1 MLNDIAKHGEIANH
15 FNKKFNLSIDRST
28 VYVSKILTKKEKW
41 LDLPPSKQTSST
53 FCQCSVKYPK
63 LDKAMELWVSQAI
76 AARLPLSDKYFKKKD
91 VILRKASIVTIMTSN
106 VQKAGFTNLK
116 KELVFIK

>member
-1 MLNDIAKHGEIANH
+1 M
-15 FNKKFNLSIDRST
+15 DRST
-28 VYVSKILTKKEKW
+28 VSKILTKKEKW

-53 FCQCSVKYPK
+53 FCQRSVKYSK
-63 LDKAMELWVSQAI
+63 LDKAFELWVSQAI
-76 AARLPLSDKYFKKKD
+76 AARLPSLSSVKYFKKKD

>member
-1 MLNDIAKHGEIANH
+1 MFKSLYKTRSQLNLNNKREICEYAKRHPKAKHGEIANH

-28 VYVSKILTKKEKW
+28 VSKILTKKEKW

-53 FCQCSVKYPK
+53 FRQRSVKYPK

-76 AARLPLSDKYFKKKD
+76 AVRLPLSDQILQEKGCD
-91 VILRKASIVTIMTSN
+91 VASSN
-106 VQKAGFTNLK
+106 TM
-116 KELVFIK
+116 

>member
-1 MLNDIAKHGEIANH
+1 MHSEIASH

-28 VYVSKILTKKEKW
+28 VSKILTKKEKW

-53 FCQCSVKYPK
+53 FRQRSVKYSK

-76 AARLPLSDKYFKKKD
+76 AARLPLSDQILQEKGCD
-91 VILRKASIVTIMTSN
+91 VASSN
-106 VQKAGFTNLK
+106 TM
-116 KELVFIK
+116 